1 MLTNQIK
8 NSHIETFSDAKHF
21 VDYINQDEP
30 KLNEF
35 YCIVSDYDMPNMNG
49 EDLYLELKNKMMV
62 KRFIMFSGRYTNNR
76 FPEIQ
81 VVSKPNVNELVEA
94 ILN

>member
-1 MLTNQIK
+1 
-8 NSHIETFSDAKHF
+8 
-21 VDYINQDEP
+21 
-30 KLNEF
+30 
-35 YCIVSDYDMPNMNG
+35 MPNMNG